1 MLLYLCSVIYVQV
14 SLMRDW
20 SFYRRASRFYEELV
34 KDGTRETLACYDAED
49 WLAFCKAYFQKTCG
63 LWTSLDLFEAFELQ
77 GLRRGFHRT
86 FLAQA
91 MPALL
96 ALLLVLYAPVL
107 QGLVEPFRCVR
118 LGDEPL
124 WRSFFAPEVQCW
136 SFEVPFTSLSF
147 AVALLWAVGVPV
159 VLSFVLRRVRNSLPD
174 DFEFPPE
181 YAVLSLGYRLGCWNW
196 EMYIFLVKALLIGSS
211 VLSPAGRSSFL
222 FFLSILHGA
231 VVRAVSPFTGRSD
244 FVLLRWDRRFA
255 LFFVLSSMLVQAL
268 PCASS
273 VEWVSPIWTL
283 GLVLVLLLLNLV
295 LLALLA
301 RDGFVCWHETYVERY
316 EFYEWELWQR
326 ASSRCGPRLTR
337 RLVQSLLN
345 HYRRRVRNRAYVS
358 FDIKLGWL
366 TVCGSHG
373 DQAQA
378 TCNWPDGSGLP
389 VLLSEAPSA
398 PPGNRSVRPSTLA
411 QRQKVQKYLQTA
423 AERLCLIRGAATFS
437 VVELEFL
444 IRAAFC
450 FARRQELRRAR
461 LTQQVGLI
469 TREEYK
475 VLSKVT
481 DDAPATSVVRSDGSF
496 LGLDALTLL
505 WNSLDLDEDQGGRG
519 SSRGVEIA
527 LALTGRRDWE
537 TWRFAGGQRS
547 EEVSAYKP
555 LSERL
560 RSRYQAQTICESFFN
575 DPGKVLFFYSRAEF
589 IRQAELKKT
598 KSAEQNRLS
607 TIPTERAAALDYVWA
622 LLHYLGAVACDVGRG
637 KGAAGFARRSAGG
650 ATVRPSRSVGGE
662 LQARVKF
669 GHGNA
674 PAVEV
679 EEDVEPIIQEM
690 FNEETFARG
699 LDLEAAR
706 DAFHDRWFQQRGA
719 TFHPPGP
726 APSAFALGGAAET
739 APVTPRLMVEH
750 ELRKQ
755 QGDLKDQAVQVRVN
769 EVVPLRFHRHA
780 EWTQVESTYIQ
791 SRKRWR
797 LGAEADEDMSESLAQ
812 DAEAAKAA
820 LASAAAGDA
829 QRKLGGWRG
838 WGGRGDAARAWS
850 PPAASLSAISDGV
863 ARAWRSLAV
872 GALYADVVSAAG
884 PEEQEMPLMEPT
896 LIDLQVP
903 PYQALRTKRKVWNKR
918 ELLQAFCPQ
927 ISITWV
933 NLHASEVTAA
943 VVARLYSCFE
953 AARFYKRRGGFS
965 LQMEE
970 DQLEI
975 ARERTGKQ
983 RGVQSL
989 RNALGFS
996 VVLAVPQKS
1005 ERRHS
1010 RMIAR
1015 LGSEDPM
1022 GHGIAVEVAKRRANH
1037 VAKRASRSLGK
1048 RQQRIQRSRTA
1059 LLADSA
1065 VPKERKNPVR
1075 SMLPVIA
1082 KAEDFVAGAKQV
1094 AKDAVRDTVKRSNEV
1109 FKELRKAAAAENV
1122 SREVEDMDE
1131 LGQVARGLRAPG
1143 ADALGLKENF
1153 GLALLPGWP
1162 VAQLQSAFRHRAR
1175 QCT

>member
-1 MLLYLCSVIYVQV
+1 MLNLWDWLGMVVPATQPEQGGKRCLSFPTKAARRPPCTDGRSFGSSPAASRTSARSSASVERQVLHSEPFVLEATLQLLPSWSAPLARAARCAVLGVQLPAASPSGFPGALGGVAVSRQLVQSAQSEQLHAGGPGGSEAALAAALAETRHSEWFRAERVGLHDELKGYETSLEFFCLLLWFLLPWILWMLLYLCSVIYVQV

-469 TREEYK
+469 TREE
-475 VLSKVT
+475 
-481 DDAPATSVVRSDGSF
+481 SF

-505 WNSLDLDEDQGGRG
+505 WNSLDLDEDQGDASARASTFARRTTRSSG
-519 SSRGVEIA
+519 S
-527 LALTGRRDWE
+527 
-537 TWRFAGGQRS
+537 QRS

-622 LLHYLGAVACDVGRG
+622 LLHYLGRGLRSTLRRNQVESTPSLERSSGGSRRGRG
-637 KGAAGFARRSAGG
+637 KRSHVMGG
-650 ATVRPSRSVGGE
+650 
-662 LQARVKF
+662 L
-669 GHGNA
+669 
-674 PAVEV
+674 
-679 EEDVEPIIQEM
+679 DVEPIIQEM

-699 LDLEAAR
+699 LDLEDFQMGLMMVEHTKDLELKQLQ
-706 DAFHDRWFQQRGA
+706 DAFHDRWFQQ
-719 TFHPPGP
+719 
-726 APSAFALGGAAET
+726 
-739 APVTPRLMVEH
+739 RLMVEH

-755 QGDLKDQAVQVRVN
+755 QGDLKDQAVQ
-769 EVVPLRFHRHA
+769 
-780 EWTQVESTYIQ
+780 
-791 SRKRWR
+791 
-797 LGAEADEDMSESLAQ
+797 AEADEDMSESLAQ
-812 DAEAAKAA
+812 ESMEARAMEDAEDWPTVEDLRWMRLVMKAGGG
-820 LASAAAGDA
+820 LFKEKVMPSLKEINQLLRHRRDLGDDDSSSSAP
-829 QRKLGGWRG
+829 GGG
-838 WGGRGDAARAWS
+838 AARAVS
-850 PPAASLSAISDGV
+850 GSGSGSVSVASGEAFQV
-863 ARAWRSLAV
+863 VRSSAV
-872 GALYADVVSAAG
+872 GCEQGSMIRTSCGENKVTIWCGRKFKIESEEWLLHSVFDALPHKGSSFAQS
-884 PEEQEMPLMEPT
+884 
-896 LIDLQVP
+896 
-903 PYQALRTKRKVWNKR
+903 
-918 ELLQAFCPQ
+918 
-927 ISITWV
+927 
-933 NLHASEVTAA
+933 TA
-943 VVARLYSCFE
+943 
-953 AARFYKRRGGFS
+953 RR
-965 LQMEE
+965 
-970 DQLEI
+970 
-975 ARERTGKQ
+975 
-983 RGVQSL
+983 
-989 RNALGFS
+989 
-996 VVLAVPQKS
+996 
-1005 ERRHS
+1005 
-1010 RMIAR
+1010 
-1015 LGSEDPM
+1015 
-1022 GHGIAVEVAKRRANH
+1022 
-1037 VAKRASRSLGK
+1037 RSHKL
-1048 RQQRIQRSRTA
+1048 
-1059 LLADSA
+1059 
-1065 VPKERKNPVR
+1065 VHPKEIRNLEP
-1075 SMLPVIA
+1075 L
-1082 KAEDFVAGAKQV
+1082 
-1094 AKDAVRDTVKRSNEV
+1094 
-1109 FKELRKAAAAENV
+1109 
-1122 SREVEDMDE
+1122 
-1131 LGQVARGLRAPG
+1131 
-1143 ADALGLKENF
+1143 
-1153 GLALLPGWP
+1153 
-1162 VAQLQSAFRHRAR
+1162 
-1175 QCT
+1175 